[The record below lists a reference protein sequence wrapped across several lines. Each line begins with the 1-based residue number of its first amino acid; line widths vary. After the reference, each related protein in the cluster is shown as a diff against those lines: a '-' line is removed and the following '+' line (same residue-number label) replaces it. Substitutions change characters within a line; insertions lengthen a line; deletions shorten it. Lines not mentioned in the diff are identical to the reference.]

1 MDRWESSYYRPNI
14 SQQEIDDAEA
24 LLKNAP
30 PGRLT
35 FKDAETLMEGTW
47 IHQRNTVMDSSL
59 GKIKNQ
65 FNDYRWLDYVSLTTH
80 SFILEN

>member
-14 SQQEIDDAEA
+14 SQQEIDDAES
-24 LLKNAP
+24 LLKNA

-47 IHQRNTVMDSSL
+47 ILQRNTVMDRSK

-65 FNDYRWLDYVSLTTH
+65 FNDYRWLDYVSLTTQ

>member
-1 MDRWESSYYRPNI
+1 MDRWEASYYKPNI
-14 SQQEIDDAEA
+14 SQQEIDVAED
-24 LLKNAP
+24 LLENA

-47 IHQRNTVMDSSL
+47 ILQRNTVMDRFK

-65 FNDYRWLDYVSLTTH
+65 FNDYRWLVYVSLTTH
-80 SFILEN
+80 SFILQN